1 MKNSHYE
8 ANFIRFN
15 VSKGK
20 IAQNWI
26 PRFFKYLLQL
36 SLIRRD
42 NYENL
47 NNLQIKVLI
56 GENFVLYARFW
67 PFLPFLDHF
76 C

>member
-42 NYENL
+42 NYKNM
-47 NNLQIKVLI
+47 NNLQINILI
-56 GENFVLYARFW
+56 GENFVLMADFGYFR
-67 PFLPFLDHF
+67 PILDHF
-76 C
+76 G